1 MLVFIS
7 FLVFWTY
14 IFLFYLCH
22 DAIGKNF
29 VHTSG
34 IHIII
39 LTCFHMYMHVGTR
52 VHIDI
57 YVCVCELRTCI
68 ITFTPVRARKT

>member
-7 FLVFWTY
+7 FLVFCTY

-39 LTCFHMYMHVGTR
+39 LACFHMYMHVGTR

-57 YVCVCELRTCI
+57 YVCVREL
-68 ITFTPVRARKT
+68 